1 MKNSAPQ
8 TIYTPESQLLHP
20 ARLLQK
26 MYRDLKNSRELAW
39 RLFVRNLK
47 ARYRQ
52 TFLGYLWAFLPP
64 ILTTLL
70 WVFLNSQKILSVGD
84 TGMPYPV
91 YVMTGILLWQVFVD
105 ALNSPLR
112 LVLSSRHMLV
122 KVNFPR
128 EALILAGLGE
138 VLFNFL
144 IRIVILIA
152 LFLWFQ
158 IQLPFTI
165 VFVPFG
171 IMMLITAGITLG
183 LLLVPFGLL
192 YGDIQQGLTLITS
205 LWFFVTPIVYP
216 TPTSLPGNLIAKLNP
231 IAPLLVTTREWMV
244 TGITSQFTV
253 FMAVSCLFFIF
264 IALAWLLYHIAM
276 PHITSRIGA

>member
-1 MKNSAPQ
+1 MENSVPKA
-8 TIYTPESQLLHP
+8 IYTSESQLLHP
-20 ARLLQK
+20 AQLLQR
-26 MYRDLKNSRELAW
+26 MYHDLKTSRELAW

-47 ARYRQ
+47 ARYRK
-52 TFLGYLWAFLPP
+52 TFLGYFWAFLPP
-64 ILTTLL
+64 VLTTLL
-70 WVFLNSQKILSVGD
+70 WVFLNSQKILLVGD

-105 ALNSPLR
+105 ALKSPLR
-112 LVLSSRHMLV
+112 LVLSSKHMIV

-152 LFLWFQ
+152 LFLWFH
-158 IQLPFTI
+158 IHLPFTA

-171 IMMLITAGITLG
+171 ILVLITAGLMLG
-183 LLLVPFGLL
+183 LLLVPLGLL
-192 YGDIQQGLTLITS
+192 YGDIQRGLTLITS

-216 TPTSLPGNLIAKLNP
+216 IPTSFPGNLIAKLNP
-231 IAPLLVTTREWMV
+231 ITPLLVTTREWLV
-244 TGITSQFTV
+244 TGITSQLNV
-253 FMAVSCLFFIF
+253 FMVISFLFFIF
-264 IALAWLLYHIAM
+264 TILAWAFYHIAM
-276 PHITSRIGA
+276 PHITIRIGA